1 VHRALI
7 VASFSIFALA
17 SSGRSA
23 SAQDRSGRDS
33 VAEARAHRD
42 TVAHATID
50 AGPVVDT
57 SAHRLNYSRRE
68 RLLAGCVSR
77 SMSSISYYLPL
88 FCMQQANS
96 LALAADDSA
105 IIVRNGQEYRIAV
118 RNAGGIPLMNR
129 QKKAHALGGALIGGG
144 LGFATAAFLSVRGTS
159 SGFGSNALILGG
171 TGAVIGAFS
180 GSKYLTDWPRVLQET
195 STPSR

>member
-1 VHRALI
+1 MHRALI
-7 VASFSIFALA
+7 IASLSLFALA

-23 SAQDRSGRDS
+23 SAQDRSMGDS
-33 VAEARAHRD
+33 VAQAHANRD

-57 SAHRLNYSRRE
+57 SAHRWNYTRRE

-105 IIVRNGQEYRIAV
+105 IIVRNGLQYRIAV
-118 RNAGGIPLMNR
+118 RNVGGIPLMNR
-129 QKKAHALGGALIGGG
+129 QKKAHALSGALIGGG
-144 LGFATAAFLSVRGTS
+144 LGFATAAFLSVRSNS
-159 SGFGSNALILGG
+159 SSFGSNAVILGG

-180 GSKYLTDWPRVLQET
+180 GSKYLTDWPRVLQDAH
-195 STPSR
+195 